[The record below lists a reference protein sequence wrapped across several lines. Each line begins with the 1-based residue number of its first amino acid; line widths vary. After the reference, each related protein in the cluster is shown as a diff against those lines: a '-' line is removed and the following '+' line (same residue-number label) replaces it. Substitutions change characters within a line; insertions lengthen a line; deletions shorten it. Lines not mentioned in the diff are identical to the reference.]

1 MATNGGEEGSLFD
14 LDTVRSLHKTVI
26 ALRTALE
33 RSKAELELVKKS
45 CGAMDDKK
53 IVCQNSEET
62 DEIELIF
69 TTDDNMNVSPNEDL
83 VSIDNVLETDISK
96 CGANSKEMPNSKYLS
111 PLRPILKDITLKTQ
125 EVEAQTDITAL
136 PLQWRSE
143 GFLINQAK
151 TTSPNTTLP
160 SKFIVPVDKNTR
172 KQCLRVSKKT
182 TESRRVMLSDI
193 NFTSMVPELSRSVDH
208 LCRQP
213 GPLTREPSRSKF
225 PRSPGYFSVGSSSS
239 RYDFGSVFSVHSSCY
254 RCQVRPSVMSLEARH
269 NASWSSVPSS
279 PTKCRRSLSVP
290 CEPCASLQDVKYSS
304 TATLKAEDEVPKK
317 IKNRVSFKESGK
329 MRLSMPDL
337 RKSEGDSTDSLI
349 EESECVVRN
358 AIDCLITGCSTSFKE
373 CKKHRRYSEPYHMNI
388 DGCSM
393 KVHGKPYL
401 PKSIYDLQL
410 NAYVKVI
417 TSFGKVVGGRLRY
430 IGHVATMTEPLVGVQ
445 FDQKIGDCDGSL
457 NGIRYFECGINNGQF
472 VPFQKIVMAWRDI

>member
-1 MATNGGEEGSLFD
+1 MATDNEEGNIFD

-33 RSKAELELVKKS
+33 QSKAELALVKKS
-45 CGAMDDKK
+45 RGAMDDQK

-69 TTDDNMNVSPNEDL
+69 TTDDTTNVSPNEDL
-83 VSIDNVLETDISK
+83 VSIDKVLETDISK
-96 CGANSKEMPNSKYLS
+96 CGANSKDMPNSKYLS
-111 PLRPILKDITLKTQ
+111 PLRPILKDITLNTQ

-151 TTSPNTTLP
+151 TTSLNTTLP

-213 GPLTREPSRSKF
+213 GPLSREPSRSKF
-225 PRSPGYFSVGSSSS
+225 PRSPGYYSVGSSSS

-269 NASWSSVPSS
+269 NAPWSSVPSS
-279 PTKCRRSLSVP
+279 PTKCRRSASVP
-290 CEPCASLQDVKYSS
+290 CEPCVSLQDVKYSS
-304 TATLKAEDEVPKK
+304 TATLKAEEEVPKK

-329 MRLSMPDL
+329 VRLSMPDL

-349 EESECVVRN
+349 EESECIVRN
-358 AIDCLITGCSTSFKE
+358 AIDCLIAGCSADIKE
-373 CKKHRRYSEPYHMNI
+373 CKKHRRYSEPYHNNI
-388 DGCSM
+388 ECCSM
-393 KVHGKPYL
+393 SVHGKPYL

-430 IGHVATMTEPLVGVQ
+430 IGPVATITEPLIGVQ
-445 FDQKIGDCDGSL
+445 FDHKVGDCDGSL
-457 NGIRYFECGINNGQF
+457 NGIRYFE
-472 VPFQKIVMAWRDI
+472 W

>member
-1 MATNGGEEGSLFD
+1 MATDSDDSGLFD
-14 LDTVRSLHKTVI
+14 LNTVRSLHKTVI
-26 ALRTALE
+26 ALRIALE
-33 RSKAELELVKKS
+33 RSKAELESVKKS
-45 CGAMDDKK
+45 RLTMNDDKK
-53 IVCQNSEET
+53 ITSQNSEET

-69 TTDDNMNVSPNEDL
+69 TTDDTTNVSPNEDL
-83 VSIDNVLETDISK
+83 VSIDKVIETDISK
-96 CGANSKEMPNSKYLS
+96 CGAITKDMRNSKFLS

-143 GFLINQAK
+143 GFLVNQK
-151 TTSPNTTLP
+151 TMSPNTTLP
-160 SKFIVPVDKNTR
+160 SKFIAPVDKNTR

-208 LCRQP
+208 LCKQP
-213 GPLTREPSRSKF
+213 VQLSREPSRSKF
-225 PRSPGYFSVGSSSS
+225 LRSPGYVSIGSSSS

-269 NASWSSVPSS
+269 NYGPWSSVPSS
-279 PTKCRRSLSVP
+279 PTKCRRSASVP
-290 CEPCASLQDVKYSS
+290 CEPSASLQDVKYSS
-304 TATLKAEDEVPKK
+304 TATLKAEDEIPKK
-317 IKNRVSFKESGK
+317 YKNKVSFK
-329 MRLSMPDL
+329 DL
-337 RKSEGDSTDSLI
+337 RKAEDDSTDSLI

-358 AIDCLITGCSTSFKE
+358 AIDSLTGSHLDVKE
-373 CKKHRRYSEPYHMNI
+373 CKTHRRYSEPYH
-388 DGCSM
+388 GTLECCSLP
-393 KVHGKPYL
+393 VTGKPYL

-417 TSFGKVVGGRLRY
+417 TNYGKVVGGRVRY
-430 IGHVATMTEPLVGVQ
+430 IGYIVGMAEPHVGVQ
-445 FDQKIGDCDGSL
+445 FDRKIGDSDGAF

-472 VPFQKIVMAWRDI
+472 VPFQKVVVAWRDI